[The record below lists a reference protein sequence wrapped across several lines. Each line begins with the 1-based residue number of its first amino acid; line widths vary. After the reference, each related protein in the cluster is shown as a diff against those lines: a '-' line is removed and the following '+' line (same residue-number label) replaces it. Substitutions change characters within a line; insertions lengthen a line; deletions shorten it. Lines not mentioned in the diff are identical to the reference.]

1 MALRKIVEDG
11 DPILRKISR
20 PVEKF
25 DERLWTLLDDMKETL
40 ADAEGLGLAGPQV
53 GVLRRV
59 VIVLDA
65 NDEPI
70 ELVNPEIIS
79 REGEHE
85 MPEGCLSFPG
95 KWGVVLRPEKA
106 TIRAQDRHGKTF
118 DLSREGI
125 TAQCFCHEVDHL
137 DGVCF
142 VDKVLRF
149 ISPEEVQRMRAGET
163 R

>member
-11 DPILRKISR
+11 DPILRKTSR

-79 REGEHE
+79 LEGEHE

-95 KWGVVLRPEKA
+95 KWGVVIRPRKA
-106 TIRAQDRHGKTF
+106 TVRAQDRNGNTF
-118 DLSREGI
+118 EVSGEGI

-142 VDKVLRF
+142 VDKALRF
-149 ISPEEVQRMRAGET
+149 ISTEEVQRMRAGET